1 MVPQQRLHSPGKAP
15 RQASAPAAPLP
26 TPLTCTLP
34 LPHDRRVDSESQP
47 VVVLGSGYELI
58 NGRRGEEFPHWTEE
72 IVPLE
77 DPREVASFGGAVEE
91 QLHPAPGGALEQQP
105 QPAPV
110 CDAAVPAHSL
120 AKVVLVGVAALVL
133 LRGRMRVTCS

>member
-1 MVPQQRLHSPGKAP
+1 M
-15 RQASAPAAPLP
+15 
-26 TPLTCTLP
+26 
-34 LPHDRRVDSESQP
+34 
-47 VVVLGSGYELI
+47 VVLGSGYVLI

-77 DPREVASFGGAVEE
+77 DQREVASFGGAVEE
-91 QLHPAPGGALEQQP
+91 QL

-110 CDAAVPAHSL
+110 GAVEEQPPAAPICDAVMPTHPL

-133 LRGRMRVTCS
+133 LRWRMRSTRKLS